1 MVGVL
6 LVTHLDLGYKLL
18 QTAQEIM
25 GLQQG
30 CLAVSVDINR
40 QMEDILQDI
49 KAGLKE
55 VDAGQG
61 VIVLTDMFG
70 GSPSNLSLS
79 LLGSGN
85 LEVITGANLPM
96 LLKILGSREL
106 ALQDLALQAK
116 NAGQQGIVVAGEVLK
131 RKVTDG

>member
-6 LVTHLDLGYKLL
+6 LVTHLDFGYILL

-25 GLQQG
+25 GAQQG

-40 QMEDILQDI
+40 RMEDILQDI
-49 KAGLKE
+49 KAGLKQ

-96 LLKILGSREL
+96 LLKIMGSREL